1 MRQEDGNM
9 ERPNFPIV
17 IMPRVYELPLS
28 MWRWCKLVEVCS
40 VVPGVALLAGNQFT
54 LTPEDL
60 VRNFAGLAR
69 PNRPPSKEKKFRYSV
84 GGKSIMVTDVP
95 TKQTDP
101 GFPPHNP
108 FTLGIGA
115 PYPRELF
122 VPEGWVI
129 DVLKAIRKGAKAA
142 ADYGDTQIGYLPDNK
157 GMIRLDK
164 RPGMVLL
171 RQPTVIF

>member
-1 MRQEDGNM
+1 M

-84 GGKSIMVTDVP
+84 GGKSIMVRCPDEA
-95 TKQTDP
+95 
-101 GFPPHNP
+101 NRS
-108 FTLGIGA
+108 GIS
-115 PYPRELF
+115 PSQSIYPRYRGTLS
-122 VPEGWVI
+122 
-129 DVLKAIRKGAKAA
+129 KGAICSRRM
-142 ADYGDTQIGYLPDNK
+142 GH
-157 GMIRLDK
+157 
-164 RPGMVLL
+164 
-171 RQPTVIF
+171 